1 MKELIKGLK
10 VLFLTLFAYLFQA
23 CAMQY
28 FAAGGVTASLP
39 FVVLAVFVVSLGKKY
54 AFCASCIIG
63 ICAECMLANIPVL
76 YLLAYPV
83 ITMLCA
89 QLFADLTERQRERRL
104 NDHKGKN
111 IFSRLRQKEMPALM
125 RIPLCALL
133 MDLIWHT
140 VMCVYMYLIGVELD
154 FGHFSRLF
162 RAVLYT
168 GVLTIL
174 LMLPLRAFLGMYRR
188 PRRKKKKEDD
198 DDLPLMRRRSFADA
212 EAEEEMYEQAAPR
225 EMPASDAAEEEMN
238 QDFDL
243 YPEEGEW

>member
-28 FAAGGVTASLP
+28 FAVGGVTASLP
-39 FVVLAVFVVSLGKKY
+39 FATLAVFVVSLGKKY

-63 ICAECMLANIPVL
+63 ICMECMLSNVPVL

-89 QLFADLTERQRERRL
+89 QLFADLTDRQRERRL
-104 NDHKGKN
+104 NNHKGKN
-111 IFSRLRQKEMPALM
+111 IFSRMRQRELPSLM

-133 MDLIWHT
+133 MDLIWHI
-140 VMCVYMYLIGVELD
+140 VMCVYLYLIGVEID
-154 FGHFSRLF
+154 FGHVYRLF

-168 GVLTIL
+168 GFLTVVV
-174 LMLPLRAFLGMYRR
+174 MLPMRAILGMYRR
-188 PRRKKKKEDD
+188 PKRKKKKTDEDD
-198 DDLPLMRRRSFADA
+198 YPLLRRPSFAYDDMEDDETEPVSRADMPPADEPA
-212 EAEEEMYEQAAPR
+212 EDVNEAYE
-225 EMPASDAAEEEMN
+225 
-238 QDFDL
+238 F

>member
-28 FAAGGVTASLP
+28 FAIGGVTASLP
-39 FVVLAVFVVSLGKKY
+39 FVTLAVFVVSLGKKY

-63 ICAECMLANIPVL
+63 ICTECMLANVPAL
-76 YLLAYPV
+76 YLIAYPV

-104 NDHKGKN
+104 SDHQGKT

-154 FGHFSRLF
+154 FSHFSRLF
-162 RAVLYT
+162 RAVVYT
-168 GVLTIL
+168 GVLTL
-174 LMLPLRAFLGMYRR
+174 VLMLPLRAFLGMYRR
-188 PRRKKKKEDD
+188 PKRKKKTDD
-198 DDLPLMRRRSFADA
+198 EDDLPLLRRPSFAD
-212 EAEEEMYEQAAPR
+212 EEGEDNYAQDDRQEMQANN
-225 EMPASDAAEEEMN
+225 ASDEVQNET
-238 QDFDL
+238 FDL

>member
-28 FAAGGVTASLP
+28 FAIGGVTASLP
-39 FVVLAVFVVSLGKKY
+39 FVTLAVFVVSLGKKY

-63 ICAECMLANIPVL
+63 ICMECMLANVPAL
-76 YLLAYPV
+76 YLIAYPV

-104 NDHKGKN
+104 SDHQGKT

-162 RAVLYT
+162 GAVAYT
-168 GVLTIL
+168 GVLTL
-174 LMLPLRAFLGMYRR
+174 VLMLPLRTFLGMYRR
-188 PRRKKKKEDD
+188 PKRKKKTDDD
-198 DDLPLMRRRSFADA
+198 DDLPLLRRPSFAD
-212 EAEEEMYEQAAPR
+212 EEEEDNYAQDDRQKMQANN
-225 EMPASDAAEEEMN
+225 ASDEVQNET
-238 QDFDL
+238 FDL

>member
-1 MKELIKGLK
+1 MKELKRGLK
-10 VLFLTLFAYLFQA
+10 AFLLALAAYLIQVCVMKHLSLSGVSGSVLFAVLSVLT
-23 CAMQY
+23 
-28 FAAGGVTASLP
+28 
-39 FVVLAVFVVSLGKKY
+39 VSYGKKY

-63 ICAECMLANIPVL
+63 MLMESMLANVPAMYV
-76 YLLAYPV
+76 LAYPV

-104 NDHKGKN
+104 SDHQGKT

-154 FGHFSRLF
+154 FSHFSRLF
-162 RAVLYT
+162 RAVVYT
-168 GVLTIL
+168 GVLTL
-174 LMLPLRAFLGMYRR
+174 VLMLPLRAFLGMYRR
-188 PRRKKKKEDD
+188 PKRKKKTDD
-198 DDLPLMRRRSFADA
+198 DDLPLLRHPSFAD
-212 EAEEEMYEQAAPR
+212 EEEEDNDAQDDRQEMQANN
-225 EMPASDAAEEEMN
+225 ASDEVQNET
-238 QDFDL
+238 FDL

>member
-28 FAAGGVTASLP
+28 FAIGGVTASLP
-39 FVVLAVFVVSLGKKY
+39 FVTLAVFVVSLGKKY

-63 ICAECMLANIPVL
+63 ICTECMLANVPAL
-76 YLLAYPV
+76 YLIAYPV

-104 NDHKGKN
+104 SDHQGKT

-162 RAVLYT
+162 RAVVYT
-168 GVLTIL
+168 GVLTL
-174 LMLPLRAFLGMYRR
+174 VLMLPLRAFLGMYRR
-188 PRRKKKKEDD
+188 PKRKKKTDDD
-198 DDLPLMRRRSFADA
+198 DDLPLLRRPSFAD
-212 EAEEEMYEQAAPR
+212 EEEEDNCAQDDRQEMQANN
-225 EMPASDAAEEEMN
+225 ASDEVQNET
-238 QDFDL
+238 FDL

>member
-23 CAMQY
+23 CAMHY

-63 ICAECMLANIPVL
+63 ICAECMLANIPAL

-198 DDLPLMRRRSFADA
+198 DDLPLLRRPSFAD
-212 EAEEEMYEQAAPR
+212 EETEEELYGKAAPQ
-225 EMPASDAAEEEMN
+225 ETPAADAAEDEMN